1 MPRPP
6 TAIHLSEKERRLLV
20 ENTRPSVQHRFV
32 QRARVI
38 LLAAEGMSNKEIA
51 RHVGLS
57 FVSVSVWRQRYARH
71 GIVGLKDASGR
82 GRKRR
87 LTHDQVLRIAT
98 VACQPPAPTTHWS
111 LRRLAD
117 ELQFV
122 RKSRLHEILKGFD
135 LQPHRSQM
143 WCFSTD
149 PDFEQKQADIVGLYL
164 RPPKNALVIC
174 FDEKPCIQ
182 ANERE
187 QRPMIPGHPQQ
198 RSHEYVRHGTVDL
211 FAAFCVN
218 DGRVLGGI
226 EERHRGIEFL
236 KFMKLVYRRWGQRHR
251 TLHIILD
258 NLATHDVEEVKE
270 WLKQRKNVH
279 FHFTPTHASWLNQVE
294 LWFGIIQGQVIKRG
308 SFTSKEDL
316 SGKLMTFITEY
327 NKRAKPFAW
336 CSGDPL
342 KA

>member
-1 MPRPP
+1 M
-6 TAIHLSEKERRLLV
+6 
-20 ENTRPSVQHRFV
+20 
-32 QRARVI
+32 
-38 LLAAEGMSNKEIA
+38 
-51 RHVGLS
+51 
-57 FVSVSVWRQRYARH
+57 
-71 GIVGLKDASGR
+71 
-82 GRKRR
+82 
-87 LTHDQVLRIAT
+87 
-98 VACQPPAPTTHWS
+98 THWS

-122 RKSRLHEILKGFD
+122 RKSRLQEILKGFD
-135 LQPHRSQM
+135 LKPHQNQM

-187 QRPMIPGHPQQ
+187 GRPMVSGHPQQ
-198 RSHEYVRHGTVDL
+198 QSHEYVRHGTVDL

-218 DGRVLGGI
+218 NGQVLGGI
-226 EERHRGIEFL
+226 EEHHRGVEFL
-236 KFMKLVYRRWGQRHR
+236 KFMKLVYRRWGQRHS

-258 NLATHDVEEVKE
+258 NLATHDVDEVKE

-294 LWFGIIQGQVIKRG
+294 LWFGIIQAQVIKRG

-316 SGKLMTFITEY
+316 SEKLMTFIIEY
-327 NKRAKPFAW
+327 NKHAKPFAW
-336 CSGDPL
+336 CSGNPL
-342 KA
+342 KT